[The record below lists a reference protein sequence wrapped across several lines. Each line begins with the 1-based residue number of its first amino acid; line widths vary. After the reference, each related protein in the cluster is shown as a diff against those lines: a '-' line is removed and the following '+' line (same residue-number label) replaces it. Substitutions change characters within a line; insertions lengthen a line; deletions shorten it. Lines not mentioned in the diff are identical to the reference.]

1 VRAVVSPLSVD
12 TVMVSLPD
20 LVRLRA
26 PESGTVELTTQAL
39 TLRLKGL
46 DRGVQAALRR
56 IADGPARLSDLEKEA
71 TSAYDEADLDR
82 LALELDRLTGKL
94 LLRFGCVVAGKELLR
109 AAAVGPLAR
118 FSFVPQPDSARVRL
132 SRFACIRRAGESLI
146 IESPVSHACAE
157 IFEPA
162 LGGLIARLASPCAI
176 AELPRDVPGCGTV
189 AIHAAAG
196 FLLGVGVLALAD
208 ESGATAE
215 ETDPTLV
222 QREFHDVA
230 MHAATRRG
238 LTAWPV
244 GGTFRFHGSL
254 PPAPAIRPLPEG
266 PRTALSRPRL
276 DQIAAQDPPLATV
289 MYSRQSVRQFGT
301 DPISIDQLSEFLFRV
316 ATIKKVQ
323 QVDEGAGILYES
335 SFRIAPSGGACHDL
349 EFYLTVRHCAGLCPG
364 IYHYDP
370 AGHQLTCVC
379 DSREEIRRM
388 LLDAYVAAGQTSV
401 PQVLISL
408 VSRFTRLSWKYQG
421 IAYATTLRNV
431 GVLYEAMYLAATAM
445 GLAPC
450 ALGGG
455 NSAVFSMATGLNPF
469 TESSV
474 GEFMLGTRPDR
485 APTGPQP
492 DEGSGAR

>member
-1 VRAVVSPLSVD
+1 
-12 TVMVSLPD
+12 MVSLLSMETITVSLTD

-26 PESGTVELTTQAL
+26 PGSGTVELTTQAK
-39 TLRLKGL
+39 TIRLKGL
-46 DRGVQAALRR
+46 DRGVEAALRR
-56 IADGPARLSDLEKEA
+56 IAEGPARLSELEKEA
-71 TSAYDEADLDR
+71 RSAYDEADLDR
-82 LALELDRLTGKL
+82 LALEIDRLTGKL

-109 AAAVGPLAR
+109 AAAAGPLAR

-157 IFEPA
+157 IVEPA
-162 LGGLIARLASPCAI
+162 LGGLVARLASPCAI
-176 AELPRDVPGCGTV
+176 AELPRDVPGCGTAAV
-189 AIHAAAG
+189 QAAAG

-215 ETDPTLV
+215 ETDPGLV

-238 LTAWPV
+238 LTAWPT
-244 GGTFRFHGSL
+244 GGTFRFHGTL
-254 PPAPAIRPLPEG
+254 PPAPAIRPLPDG
-266 PRTALSRPRL
+266 PRTPLPRPSL
-276 DQIAAQDPPLATV
+276 DHIAAHDPPLATV
-289 MYSRQSVRQFGT
+289 MDSRRSVRRFGIE
-301 DPISIDQLSEFLFRV
+301 PISIDQLGEFLFRV

-323 QVDEGAGILYES
+323 PIDEGAGIFYES
-335 SFRIAPSGGACHDL
+335 SLRVVPSGGGSHDL
-349 EFYLTVRHCAGLCPG
+349 EFYLTVRHCVGLVPG

-370 AGHQLTCVC
+370 AGHQLTRVC
-379 DSREEIRRM
+379 DSPAEIRRM
-388 LLDAYVAAGQTSV
+388 LLDAYTAAGQTSV

-455 NSAVFSMATGLNPF
+455 DSAVFSMATGLSPF

-474 GEFMLGTRPDR
+474 GEFMLGTRPNR
-485 APTGPQP
+485 APARPLP
-492 DEGSGAR
+492 DEGPGPR